1 MKYFS
6 FFFHSRFLNFTR
18 KNILQIALT
27 ISINNNKKK
36 NWSIHQK
43 LIRHFFQLLKILLLL
58 FFFYKISS
66 ELSRRFS
73 STQIRVTDR
82 ITFES
87 FTRFMRFVSRARY

>member
-58 FFFYKISS
+58 FFFIKFHLNSHADF
-66 ELSRRFS
+66 LLRRFVL
-73 STQIRVTDR
+73 QI
-82 ITFES
+82 ES
-87 FTRFMRFVSRARY
+87 LSNLLQDS